1 MHTLPD
7 TLRYAPT
14 HEWVLDEAEEVV
26 SVGISDFAQ
35 AQLGDVVFIDLPS
48 KGRRVQAGEAVAVI
62 ESVKTASDI
71 HSPLSGEIVD
81 INTRLSESPEA
92 VNEDC
97 YAAWLFKLRVDAQEP
112 AESLLDSE
120 GYRQSIEDI

>member
-7 TLRYAPT
+7 KLRYAPT
-14 HEWVLDEAEEVV
+14 HEWVLTEAEDVI

-81 INTRLSESPEA
+81 INTRLSETPEA
-92 VNEDC
+92 INEDC
-97 YAAWLFKLRVDAQEP
+97 YAAWLFKLRVDTREP

-120 GYRQSIEDI
+120 GYRRSIEDI